1 MIKDNFNYFIT
12 DLEAKLKKAGLQK
25 NPALWLYKNNARTTL
40 FMLEG
45 LAKICSSIY
54 DDKYFVKLKDQ
65 LKTLEDTIGSIDYY
79 DAFTKS
85 FSQNKKITPNIV
97 SYLDAQAREK
107 TQQLNEILLEK
118 KWLGAAGNRVEKIK
132 KKLFTIKWEK
142 EKVELKLIQKFYGK
156 SVYEI
161 ADFVTGMNFHFDN
174 VEADVHELRRKLRWL
189 SIYPQATGG
198 SIQLSTNTKAPNYI
212 KKYLT
217 KDIVHSPF
225 NKMPEAGDNK
235 HFLLLSQG
243 HFLALSWMIAT
254 LGNLKDSG
262 LAVVAIAEALQHEGK
277 TETQAYNSAYSML
290 GKKQVPL
297 SAILKEAEAI
307 CKRYFFE
314 QNLEHL
320 VIGIASTK

>member
-1 MIKDNFNYFIT
+1 MIKNNFNYFIS

-65 LKTLEDTIGSIDYY
+65 LKMLEDTIGAIDYY
-79 DAFTKS
+79 DAFAKT
-85 FSQNKKITPNIV
+85 FSQNKKIPSNIIT
-97 SYLDAQAREK
+97 YLDAQAREK
-107 TQQLNEILLEK
+107 TEHLNEILLEK
-118 KWLGAAGNRVEKIK
+118 KWLGTAENRVQKIK
-132 KKLFTIKWEK
+132 NKLSKIKWEK
-142 EKVELKLIQKFYGK
+142 EKAELKLIQKFYGK

-161 ADFVTGMNFHFDN
+161 ADFVTEKNFHFNN

-189 SIYPQATGG
+189 SIYPQATVG
-198 SIQLSTNTKAPNYI
+198 SIQLSATTKTPNYI

-243 HFLALSWMIAT
+243 HFLALSWMIAS

-277 TETQAYNSAYSML
+277 TEVQAHTAAYQML
-290 GKKQVPL
+290 GKQQIQL
-297 SAILKEAEAI
+297 SVILKEAEAI
-307 CKRYFFE
+307 SKRYFFE

-320 VIGIASTK
+320 VIGIASAK